1 MKSILRVLLCAT
13 ALSSSVALVGT
24 PEKQPCRVELKLV
37 RYAESKSTYPEW
49 VIMMGGLAYRSVEEL
64 KKGVERLPRGS
75 EIVWDPGCDIS
86 GGELLRSK
94 DEFADFKKHCESLGI
109 ILRVVPS
116 G

>member
-1 MKSILRVLLCAT
+1 MKSILRVLLCVA
-13 ALSSSVALVGT
+13 ALSSAVVLVGT
-24 PEKQPCRVELKLV
+24 PENQPRRVDLKLV
-37 RYAESKSTYPEW
+37 LYAECKNGHPEW

-86 GGELLRSK
+86 GGEPLRSK
-94 DEFADFKKHCESLGI
+94 EEFADFKKHCESLGI
-109 ILRVVPS
+109 ILRVIPS